1 MTCAAGSLNRF
12 CLCIVQSDPSLGS
25 SAQRAVSATHAL
37 TAQPGLCPAS
47 AYSQPPLSCAA
58 GRVNGV
64 LEGDLAASK
73 AELKE
78 WIQWSSLAKS
88 DGILPA
94 TMLEQLHV
102 EEAALVGG
110 GRGLPR
116 SRDSLDA
123 AVSPLH
129 ILFCVCDVFSSRSG
143 WPFFV

>member
-1 MTCAAGSLNRF
+1 M
-12 CLCIVQSDPSLGS
+12 
-25 SAQRAVSATHAL
+25 
-37 TAQPGLCPAS
+37 
-47 AYSQPPLSCAA
+47 
-58 GRVNGV
+58 

-110 GRGLPR
+110 GLGLPR

-129 ILFCVCDVFSSRSG
+129 ILFLLTAMSFPLAQIWMAILRVQAFVIDGFGYGLGPMLSRAD
-143 WPFFV
+143 

>member
-1 MTCAAGSLNRF
+1 M
-12 CLCIVQSDPSLGS
+12 
-25 SAQRAVSATHAL
+25 
-37 TAQPGLCPAS
+37 
-47 AYSQPPLSCAA
+47 
-58 GRVNGV
+58 

-110 GRGLPR
+110 GPGLPR

-123 AVSPLH
+123 AVSPLG
-129 ILFCVCDVFSSRSG
+129 ILFCVCDVFSSRADLDGHSSCSKA
-143 WPFFV
+143 FVMPSTALDMVWV

>member
-1 MTCAAGSLNRF
+1 M
-12 CLCIVQSDPSLGS
+12 
-25 SAQRAVSATHAL
+25 
-37 TAQPGLCPAS
+37 
-47 AYSQPPLSCAA
+47 
-58 GRVNGV
+58 

-102 EEAALVGG
+102 EEVALVGG

-129 ILFCVCDVFSSRSG
+129 ILFCVCNVFLSCRFG
-143 WPFFV
+143 WPFFVCKSFCHRWLWIWLWFGC